1 MYLSDMHTHSIA
13 SGHGTECTITNMARA
28 AAEKGLRLLGITDH
42 GPGTL
47 AAGTSSYFRSLT
59 YSPKKHFGVELLYGI
74 ELNILDR
81 SGTVDLDQELLCK
94 LDYAIASMHAWNYR
108 CGTRAENTEAFIN
121 VMKNPCVKILG
132 HSDNTHYPV
141 NYDALARVARETG
154 TIFEINE
161 ASLAPYGY
169 RGDTRENC
177 FEILRCCRKYDLP
190 LLLSSDSHGPEHIG
204 DFTCAA
210 EFVHQAMFPEQLGKV
225 DLDQFV
231 EAVNKVEPGL
241 IRTEADELTYSLHIM
256 VRYELEKALM
266 QGTLAVADLPAAWNA
281 KYKEYLGVDVPDDAH
296 GCLQDIHWSMGDIG
310 YFPSYALG
318 SAYGAQALDDLRK
331 TNDFDAQWANGDV
344 EPLKAAL
351 KERVWQWGSMKEPAW
366 LVESLCGGKF
376 DPHHFTDYLKKK
388 YTELYEL

>member
-121 VMKNPCVKILG
+121 VMKNPCVKIL
-132 HSDNTHYPV
+132 
-141 NYDALARVARETG
+141 
-154 TIFEINE
+154 E

-169 RGDTRENC
+169 RGDTREIC

-210 EFVHQAMFPEQLGKV
+210 EFVHQAMFPEQLILNNQIPRLKV
-225 DLDQFV
+225 F
-231 EAVNKVEPGL
+231 
-241 IRTEADELTYSLHIM
+241 
-256 VRYELEKALM
+256 
-266 QGTLAVADLPAAWNA
+266 
-281 KYKEYLGVDVPDDAH
+281 
-296 GCLQDIHWSMGDIG
+296 LQT
-310 YFPSYALG
+310 
-318 SAYGAQALDDLRK
+318 R
-331 TNDFDAQWANGDV
+331 
-344 EPLKAAL
+344 E
-351 KERVWQWGSMKEPAW
+351 
-366 LVESLCGGKF
+366 
-376 DPHHFTDYLKKK
+376 
-388 YTELYEL
+388 

>member
-141 NYDALARVARETG
+141 NYDALARAARETG

-169 RGDTRENC
+169 RGDTES
-177 FEILRCCRKYDLP
+177 FFVEDQLFRKHGLMNK
-190 LLLSSDSHGPEHIG
+190 LSSTGKISDMLRAMAVTGKKQRQII
-204 DFTCAA
+204 FAA
-210 EFVHQAMFPEQLGKV
+210 ASKDLETVFSCVATIAIRCKRSFV
-225 DLDQFV
+225 DLKDRAGF
-231 EAVNKVEPGL
+231 PGSPCKR
-241 IRTEADELTYSLHIM
+241 IIINRVMSVITMSE
-256 VRYELEKALM
+256 
-266 QGTLAVADLPAAWNA
+266 DL
-281 KYKEYLGVDVPDDAH
+281 YTGVFHYIDKSFCVFGSVP
-296 GCLQDIHWSMGDIG
+296 Q
-310 YFPSYALG
+310 
-318 SAYGAQALDDLRK
+318 R
-331 TNDFDAQWANGDV
+331 
-344 EPLKAAL
+344 
-351 KERVWQWGSMKEPAW
+351 
-366 LVESLCGGKF
+366 
-376 DPHHFTDYLKKK
+376 
-388 YTELYEL
+388 

>member
-141 NYDALARVARETG
+141 NYDALARAARETG

-210 EFVHQAMFPEQLGKV
+210 EFVHQAMFPEQLILNNQIPRLKV
-225 DLDQFV
+225 F
-231 EAVNKVEPGL
+231 
-241 IRTEADELTYSLHIM
+241 
-256 VRYELEKALM
+256 
-266 QGTLAVADLPAAWNA
+266 
-281 KYKEYLGVDVPDDAH
+281 
-296 GCLQDIHWSMGDIG
+296 LQT
-310 YFPSYALG
+310 
-318 SAYGAQALDDLRK
+318 RK
-331 TNDFDAQWANGDV
+331 
-344 EPLKAAL
+344 
-351 KERVWQWGSMKEPAW
+351 
-366 LVESLCGGKF
+366 
-376 DPHHFTDYLKKK
+376 
-388 YTELYEL
+388 